1 MKTEEKREV
10 KEKKTVPDDEAN
22 KEIPIKPVKTNVTKP
37 NLKTTDEIMAQKS
50 NWSKTVKSV
59 SAEGKRSHK
68 ITNCDPN
75 WKVQFP
81 WIEEVKEAGVV
92 IALLCKECRENYS
105 RIDPADLSKVKSV
118 FINVPFARWD
128 KGREVLFKLE
138 FGDPDDD
145 RYPKQSFVCDSEG
158 TIMLG
163 RKYIEEREDVSGFKL
178 TSHMRF
184 YKDKKI
190 KEKREAEGQ
199 SISCVLEKTSQ
210 EVEKANLLGVQTL
223 IEVTKL
229 CLELRVAPFN
239 NFKKLVEFMI
249 QHKTEDLERIK
260 RWPKNAN
267 YLSNRSFDSYIL
279 AIYQT
284 VCFGMWKQMC
294 STVTSQNESP
304 MFSIMVD
311 TATTLKT
318 NQHVAVGV
326 KYISL
331 GLKVL

>member
-1 MKTEEKREV
+1 M
-10 KEKKTVPDDEAN
+10 
-22 KEIPIKPVKTNVTKP
+22 
-37 NLKTTDEIMAQKS
+37 
-50 NWSKTVKSV
+50 
-59 SAEGKRSHK
+59 
-68 ITNCDPN
+68 
-75 WKVQFP
+75 
-81 WIEEVKEAGVV
+81 
-92 IALLCKECRENYS
+92 
-105 RIDPADLSKVKSV
+105 
-118 FINVPFARWD
+118 FINVPFTRWD
-128 KGREVLFKLE
+128 KGREVLFKHE

-145 RYPKQSFVCDSEG
+145 GYPKQSFVRESGG
-158 TIMLG
+158 TIMLR
-163 RKYIEEREDVSGFKL
+163 RKYIEERENVSGFKL
-178 TSHMRF
+178 TSHVRF

-190 KEKREAEGQ
+190 KETREAEEQ
-199 SISCVLEKTSQ
+199 SISCMLEKTSQ
-210 EVEKANLLGVQTL
+210 EVEKANLLGIQTL

-249 QHKTEDLERIK
+249 QHKTENLERIK

-267 YLSNRSFDSYIL
+267 YLSNRSVDSYIL

-294 STVTSQNESP
+294 STVTTQNESP
-304 MFSIMVD
+304 VFSIMVD

-331 GLKVL
+331 GSKECCERVLAVLGCEDKSGEGMMKAMKRAVNNFNETIGNLRESCPLLFNFEKDQSLSLDLSGCSSNCSD